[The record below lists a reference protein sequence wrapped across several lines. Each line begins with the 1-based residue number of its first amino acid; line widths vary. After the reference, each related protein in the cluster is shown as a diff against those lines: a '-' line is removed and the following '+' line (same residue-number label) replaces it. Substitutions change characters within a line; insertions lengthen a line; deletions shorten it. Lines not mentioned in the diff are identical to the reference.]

1 MRAARAAGRET
12 HVTHAVSRRRA
23 TARGGPRAGPADRG
37 RGPMCFR
44 VTKGFVRV
52 AARRRFRRCRTYA
65 ASFLHYPLQ
74 LTLVSGVRGR
84 QSPVCGFICGVGRVQ
99 RQRLGRARGAGEF
112 LTGPP
117 AAGRRPAG
125 AYTCMRMTHRVTL

>member
-1 MRAARAAGRET
+1 
-12 HVTHAVSRRRA
+12 
-23 TARGGPRAGPADRG
+23 
-37 RGPMCFR
+37 MCFR

-52 AARRRFRRCRTYA
+52 AARRRFRQCRTYA

-112 LTGPP
+112 KRARPRP
-117 AAGRRPAG
+117 AAGRRGRTRTPTRRVSARETR
-125 AYTCMRMTHRVTL
+125 YITYIRMTHRVIKYG